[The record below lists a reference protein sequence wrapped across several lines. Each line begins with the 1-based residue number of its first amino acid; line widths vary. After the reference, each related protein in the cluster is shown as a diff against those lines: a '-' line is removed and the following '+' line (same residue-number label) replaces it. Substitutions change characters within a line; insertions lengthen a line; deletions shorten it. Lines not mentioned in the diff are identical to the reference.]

1 MEHPNNDPKERRK
14 LFDKTVTD
22 WWKEMLPA
30 NEKPGQPNYRGD
42 VAELK
47 RCKTLA
53 ELLFVRRCQ
62 VLRWQLLKADYA
74 KSDAKYPAV
83 AAIAGIL
90 ARIEQPTDKKFPV
103 WLAQFKPNGEPRVG
117 ESRFRKLASLK
128 SLDELFPALI
138 RVLPLADKTA
148 PAASLAYDLYH
159 WGEKTRQRWTM
170 EYYAELLEEE
180 EKHKKSG

>member
-1 MEHPNNDPKERRK
+1 MEHPNDAQKERRK
-14 LFDKTVTD
+14 LFDKAVTD

-30 NEKPGQPNYRGD
+30 NEKSGQPNHRRD

-62 VLRWQLLKADYA
+62 ALRWQLLKADYA

-90 ARIEQPTDKKFPV
+90 ARIEQTTEMKFPV
-103 WLAQFKPNGEPRVG
+103 WLAQSKANGEPRVG
-117 ESRFRKLASLK
+117 ESRFQKLASLK

-148 PAASLAYDLYH
+148 PIASLAHDLYH
-159 WGEKTRQRWTM
+159 WGEQTRQRWTM
-170 EYYAELLEEE
+170 EYYAALLDEE
-180 EKHKKSG
+180 EKKRKSG